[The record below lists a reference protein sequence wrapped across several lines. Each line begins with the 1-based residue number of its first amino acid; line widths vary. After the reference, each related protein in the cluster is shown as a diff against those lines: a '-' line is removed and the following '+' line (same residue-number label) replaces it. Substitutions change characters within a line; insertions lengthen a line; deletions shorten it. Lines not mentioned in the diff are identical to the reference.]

1 MSRRVDQGLALALGL
16 ACLSA
21 AFGECSR
28 RPTIVSAKAW
38 QQAAQQLKPLIKPGD
53 LLLLNN
59 AGDSQGMQQLRA
71 VGLQPRL
78 ALPEPRGRIRRLWLL
93 GTRNDVQAG
102 LAPLVRQNEKL
113 FTLAGGLS
121 LSLWARPA
129 GALLWRA
136 KNELFAAKIRAKG
149 AACTQAHKGGWRC
162 AHLADWM
169 HVAPTDLQ
177 VKNSHK
183 SCLWAHPPAGDK
195 PLIIRFERI
204 PSGELIFEHG
214 LSDKAAA
221 SSNKHPVRVQLMWQ
235 GGGAKLQA
243 GNSDGWKSSRH
254 QVAGFLEIKVSARKD
269 GQRHHCFTASIR

>member
-1 MSRRVDQGLALALGL
+1 MSRRIDQGLMLGLGL

-28 RPTIVSAKAW
+28 RPTIVSAEAW

-59 AGDSQGMQQLRA
+59 AGSSQGMEQLRA
-71 VGLQPRL
+71 FGLQPRV

-93 GTRNDVQAG
+93 GTRADVPAG
-102 LAPLVRQNEKL
+102 LVPLARQHDTL
-113 FTLAGGLS
+113 FTLPKGLT
-121 LSLWARPA
+121 LSLWARPQ
-129 GALLWRA
+129 GEVLWSA
-136 KNELFAAKIRAKG
+136 KNELYSAKIRAKG
-149 AACTQAHKGGWRC
+149 ASCTQAHKGGWRC

-169 HVAPTDLQ
+169 HVAPTGLQ

-195 PLIIRFERI
+195 PLIIRFDAI

-221 SSNKHPVRVQLMWQ
+221 SSNKHPVRVELAWR

-243 GNSDGWKSSRH
+243 GNSDGWKKSRQ
-254 QVAGFLEIKVSARKD
+254 QVAGFLEIKISARKD
-269 GQRHHCFTASIR
+269 GQRHHCFKASIR

>member
-1 MSRRVDQGLALALGL
+1 MDQGLALALIL

-28 RPTIVSAKAW
+28 RPKLASAEAW
-38 QQAAQQLKPLIKPGD
+38 EQAAKNLKPLIKPGD
-53 LLLLNN
+53 FLLINN
-59 AGDSQGMQQLRA
+59 AGSSQGVKQLRGA
-71 VGLQPRL
+71 GLQPRL

-93 GTRNDVQAG
+93 GTRGDVPAG
-102 LAPLVRQNEKL
+102 LAPLLRQASPPFAPPK
-113 FTLAGGLS
+113 GLT
-121 LSLWARPA
+121 LSLWSRPA
-129 GALLWRA
+129 GELLWNA
-136 KNELFAAKIRAKG
+136 KNELYSAKIRAKG
-149 AACTQAHKGGWRC
+149 AACTQAHKDGWRC

-169 HVAPTDLQ
+169 HVASTDLQ

-195 PLIIRFERI
+195 PLTIRFDHI

-221 SSNKHPVRVQLMWQ
+221 SSNKHPVRVQLKWR
-235 GGGAKLQA
+235 GGGTKLQA

-254 QVAGFLEIKVSARKD
+254 RVAGFLEIKVSARKD
-269 GQRHHCFTASIR
+269 GQRHHCFKASIR